1 MRQLG
6 RQTFLSVSPSGQSMS
21 ALTYSLWVCANF
33 SIQKGE
39 YKAEKREAG
48 RDKKTKTGK
57 MISKNPSNTGIEVEC
72 KSAKAVTSETEF
84 GTLLL

>member
-1 MRQLG
+1 M
-6 RQTFLSVSPSGQSMS
+6 
-21 ALTYSLWVCANF
+21 
-33 SIQKGE
+33 QKGE